1 MESGAP
7 IGSRE
12 LPTLPVCQVCG
23 LDLSNARTF
32 FRRYRICE
40 AHAAEKEQLIDG
52 VPQRFCQQ
60 CGRFHTLDAFDADQK
75 SCREELARHAARRR
89 DLRRRRKASQGL
101 AAAAS
106 LGGAGPSSSGQGGA
120 ADLSDLLAAAAQ
132 AGEEG
137 APLAAPPWAQQAAQR
152 RPLPPRHAAAGAQ
165 ALPLQRSA
173 PAGQPTGGW
182 SASDAQAL
190 LNTLSAGIKP
200 AASSGLL
207 SSTTAAH
214 LDVPNLA
221 ALSAALA
228 GQAGSL
234 PPGLGL
240 GLGAAAAVPQQ
251 PSASFAL
258 GNAASDAASGS
269 GEYQAGLPLPA
280 GNPSVASA
288 GLAGL
293 LQQLL
298 RPPTMQIPS
307 VRSVPLPLPQQVSL
321 LPSAATA
328 APGHDPQMSAPVP
341 GQGRGGGAAAP
352 PATSGPVC
360 QVCRSSLADMLPFYK
375 RYRVCAEHMSAPE
388 VLRDGVPSRFC
399 QQCGRFHP
407 LDAFDGTQR
416 TCREELAWRRYRR
429 THGVKD
435 GHGEGRIRR
444 HHKQQLMQAAAAAA
458 AQPAQ
463 QEQEQQQPAEQQVH
477 VHVQQHQQQAEAQRE
492 QHPQQE
498 QQEQQEQQGSGAS
511 PVPMAPEPA
520 GTAALARQSSQLL
533 GRQLLLLKDMEDAP
547 TPRMESLQLPASKRP
562 RLDAPPAKRQEG
574 QLAQLA
580 TQAQQSA
587 APQQLV
593 GAAARQPSEA
603 PPVLPNTSSLPPGI
617 AQLMQLASHNQQPS
631 VQPLAALLAQL
642 QQPQPPAAQQPEYSS
657 LFAAALQQQAEAQQA
672 AAAQHETQLAQQLA
686 AAMAQLAPQQPHV
699 AQQPPLLQSALLQQA
714 LGQAQNP
721 QAGLLQQVL
730 GQNPQTALLQ
740 MLGQAQPQPQQP
752 ALLQQ
757 LLAAAQPQVSHPA
770 VSPMQQALEA
780 LTAAARQPQ
789 LLPQPQADAGPLAL
803 LMQLSQMPAP
813 QQAQP
818 QQAGGGNSADLL
830 TQFIQLA
837 PQQQAALLAL
847 ARGQGQAPAFGQA
860 PSFGGR

>member
-1 MESGAP
+1 MMS
-7 IGSRE
+7 
-12 LPTLPVCQVCG
+12 LLPVPSPAFLNRASPSAACF
-23 LDLSNARTF
+23 LSLPASS
-32 FRRYRICE
+32 
-40 AHAAEKEQLIDG
+40 
-52 VPQRFCQQ
+52 Q

-137 APLAAPPWAQQAAQR
+137 HHSRHHHGRSKRRSGDPYRRVMVTGRQGMVAPGAAASPWAAGPAANSQ
-152 RPLPPRHAAAGAQ
+152 PLDAAAAAALAAAAGAQ

-375 RYRVCAEHMSAPE
+375 VSEG
-388 VLRDGVPSRFC
+388 LRG
-399 QQCGRFHP
+399 
-407 LDAFDGTQR
+407 
-416 TCREELAWRRYRR
+416 
-429 THGVKD
+429 
-435 GHGEGRIRR
+435 
-444 HHKQQLMQAAAAAA
+444 
-458 AQPAQ
+458 
-463 QEQEQQQPAEQQVH
+463 
-477 VHVQQHQQQAEAQRE
+477 
-492 QHPQQE
+492 
-498 QQEQQEQQGSGAS
+498 
-511 PVPMAPEPA
+511 
-520 GTAALARQSSQLL
+520 
-533 GRQLLLLKDMEDAP
+533 
-547 TPRMESLQLPASKRP
+547 
-562 RLDAPPAKRQEG
+562 
-574 QLAQLA
+574 
-580 TQAQQSA
+580 
-587 APQQLV
+587 
-593 GAAARQPSEA
+593 
-603 PPVLPNTSSLPPGI
+603 
-617 AQLMQLASHNQQPS
+617 
-631 VQPLAALLAQL
+631 
-642 QQPQPPAAQQPEYSS
+642 
-657 LFAAALQQQAEAQQA
+657 
-672 AAAQHETQLAQQLA
+672 
-686 AAMAQLAPQQPHV
+686 
-699 AQQPPLLQSALLQQA
+699 
-714 LGQAQNP
+714 
-721 QAGLLQQVL
+721 L
-730 GQNPQTALLQ
+730 GQNPW
-740 MLGQAQPQPQQP
+740 
-752 ALLQQ
+752 
-757 LLAAAQPQVSHPA
+757 
-770 VSPMQQALEA
+770 
-780 LTAAARQPQ
+780 
-789 LLPQPQADAGPLAL
+789 
-803 LMQLSQMPAP
+803 
-813 QQAQP
+813 
-818 QQAGGGNSADLL
+818 
-830 TQFIQLA
+830 
-837 PQQQAALLAL
+837 
-847 ARGQGQAPAFGQA
+847 
-860 PSFGGR
+860 